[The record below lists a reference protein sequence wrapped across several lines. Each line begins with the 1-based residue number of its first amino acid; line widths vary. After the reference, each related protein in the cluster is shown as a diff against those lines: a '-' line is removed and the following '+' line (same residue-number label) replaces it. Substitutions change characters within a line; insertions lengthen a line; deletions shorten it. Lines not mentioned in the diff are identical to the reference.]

1 MDLTAYDGVKSQLG
15 RCGIW
20 CGCCIVGNGVEA
32 ELARRHIELIDG
44 YGIDH
49 WGPAGADYEGL
60 KRTMAALGALE
71 RCPGCRNGGGRD
83 GCPIRACAEERGHDD
98 CTDCAEAGTCSHT
111 EDIEHMR
118 EGAAKARMFVKTQK
132 CATAPLLVAWKAQQ
146 PSRWPD
152 ALLFLE

>member
-1 MDLTAYDGVKSQLG
+1 MDRIAYENVKDQLG

-32 ELARRHIELIDG
+32 ELARRHIELIGG

-60 KRTMAALGALE
+60 KRTMAALGALD
-71 RCPGCRNGGGRD
+71 RCPGCRKAGGRD
-83 GCPIRACAEERGHDD
+83 CCPIRACAEERGHDD
-98 CTDCAEAGTCSHT
+98 CTCCAEAGSCSHT

-118 EGAAKARMFVKTQK
+118 AGAAKARMFVKAERCETG
-132 CATAPLLVAWKAQQ
+132 ALLASWEARQR
-146 PSRWPD
+146 SRWPD

>member
-1 MDLTAYDGVKSQLG
+1 MDLTAYESVKGQLG

-32 ELARRHIELIDG
+32 ELARRHMELVTA

-60 KRTMAALGALE
+60 RRTMRAIGDLE
-71 RCPGCRNGGGRD
+71 GCPGCRRGGGRD
-83 GCPIRACAEERGHDD
+83 DCPIRACATARGHDD
-98 CTDCAEAGTCSHT
+98 CTECGEAGRCEHDS
-111 EDIEHMR
+111 DIEHMR
-118 EGAAKARMFVKTQK
+118 AGAAKARMFVKAGRCETG
-132 CATAPLLVAWKAQQ
+132 ALLASWEAQQ
-146 PSRWPD
+146 RSRWPD